1 MAGTS
6 CRATLGSIPHAWPWN
21 CRNNVPG
28 CLVLVCKV
36 DESGDLREMYSA
48 LAWNDTWDDARMRTL
63 LFYLRGARSLRIPA
77 SWRPLIGDLRPGPVR
92 SKSPVSTLRHL
103 FLRFQTPSGPCPDPV
118 RTLSG
123 PRPDPVQALSTL
135 EAPVQTPA
143 MWARLQ
149 IEACTANSRRV
160 CPMPL
165 KVTCKFTQRSRNMF
179 LQRHL
184 LAARGNVCCHVC
196 IPACKHETWLM

>member
-48 LAWNDTWDDARMRTL
+48 LAWNDTWDDARTRTL

-77 SWRPLIGDLRPGPVR
+77 SWRPLIGDLSVTDWPGDERVAM
-92 SKSPVSTLRHL
+92 SFFGLHVL
-103 FLRFQTPSGPCPDPV
+103 FLLFGYV
-118 RTLSG
+118 
-123 PRPDPVQALSTL
+123 DPVQKAGFTRPKAGFPRPSRTRP
-135 EAPVQTPA
+135 EQKPSFYTAPPFFEVRPRPCPHA
-143 MWARLQ
+143 FEGDLQ
-149 IEACTANSRRV
+149 IHAAQQKHVSSATLAC
-160 CPMPL
+160 CP
-165 KVTCKFTQRSRNMF
+165 R
-179 LQRHL
+179 
-184 LAARGNVCCHVC
+184 
-196 IPACKHETWLM
+196 